1 MTRKNRKEHTITGV
15 IVPEDWDAQDRV
27 IRVAIKT
34 PYYEEYVVEHNKQG
48 KELLALI
55 DEKVKVTGTVR
66 KRVDGDIIISVKSY
80 EPLKESDEGQEDQY
94 KED

>member
-1 MTRKNRKEHTITGV
+1 MTRKKGKEYTITGV
-15 IVPEDWDAQDRV
+15 VVPDNWDKQDRL

-55 DEKVKVTGTVR
+55 DEKVKVTGTLR
-66 KRVDGDIIISVKSY
+66 KRVDGDIIINVKSY
-80 EPLKESDEGQEDQY
+80 EPIKESDES
-94 KED
+94 